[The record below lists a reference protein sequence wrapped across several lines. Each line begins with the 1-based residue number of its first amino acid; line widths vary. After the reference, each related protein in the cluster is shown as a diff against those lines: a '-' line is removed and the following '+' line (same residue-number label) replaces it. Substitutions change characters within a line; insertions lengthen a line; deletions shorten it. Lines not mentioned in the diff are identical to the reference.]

1 MTYMI
6 SLTLKAGAL
15 IRTGQGRRRA
25 WLALPVKTALWALL
39 ALFACGVLPA
49 TSISPGPVSLQ
60 AAELAEPRE
69 GSGVIDYIEADRIVI
84 DDYGYKLSELVVYY
98 RDFTLRDQA
107 PRSRFKIGKMVG
119 YTVHT
124 DGKIIEIWLE

>member
-1 MTYMI
+1 MTFMI
-6 SLTLKAGAL
+6 TLNIKSGAL
-15 IRTGQGRRRA
+15 VRTGQGRRA
-25 WLALPVKTALWALL
+25 WIALPVRAALWVLL
-39 ALFACGVLPA
+39 ALVACGVLPA

-69 GSGVIDYIEADRIVI
+69 GSGVIDYIEEGKIVI
-84 DDYGYKLSELVVYY
+84 DDTGYKFSELVVYY
-98 RDFTLRDQA
+98 RDYSLQDQV
-107 PRSRFKIGKMVG
+107 PRSRFKVGKMVG